1 MCASWC
7 HPSCLHPIQMACY
20 AMCGM
25 SSWSPMGTAL
35 GLSVPNPCTQ
45 VPAAAK
51 TAAAPPTTIRE
62 QLQAKNK
69 QDKDLEGKERR
80 LPNDASTYLKRLA
93 DGTMKASEEI
103 KAEAVAALS
112 VFRSLSD
119 KKQKLEFSKKI
130 LENRKSLAWTKTW
143 SQQYRET
150 STTKETMISGMMTRT
165 RENLSYH
172 GM

>member
-1 MCASWC
+1 
-7 HPSCLHPIQMACY
+7 
-20 AMCGM
+20 
-25 SSWSPMGTAL
+25 MGTAL

-80 LPNDASTYLKRLA
+80 LPNDANTYLKRLA

>member
-1 MCASWC
+1 
-7 HPSCLHPIQMACY
+7 
-20 AMCGM
+20 
-25 SSWSPMGTAL
+25 
-35 GLSVPNPCTQ
+35 
-45 VPAAAK
+45 
-51 TAAAPPTTIRE
+51 
-62 QLQAKNK
+62 
-69 QDKDLEGKERR
+69 
-80 LPNDASTYLKRLA
+80 
-93 DGTMKASEEI
+93 MKASEEI

>member
-1 MCASWC
+1 
-7 HPSCLHPIQMACY
+7 
-20 AMCGM
+20 
-25 SSWSPMGTAL
+25 MGTAL

-51 TAAAPPTTIRE
+51 TAPAPPTTIRE

-80 LPNDASTYLKRLA
+80 LPNDANTYLKRLA

-143 SQQYRET
+143 SQQYQET

>member
-1 MCASWC
+1 
-7 HPSCLHPIQMACY
+7 
-20 AMCGM
+20 MCGM

-69 QDKDLEGKERR
+69 QDKDPEGKDRR
-80 LPNDASTYLKRLA
+80 LPNDANTYLKRLA
-93 DGTMKASEEI
+93 DGELKANEET
-103 KAEAVAALS
+103 KAEAIAALS

-143 SQQYRET
+143 SQQYQET

>member
-1 MCASWC
+1 
-7 HPSCLHPIQMACY
+7 
-20 AMCGM
+20 
-25 SSWSPMGTAL
+25 MGTAL

-51 TAAAPPTTIRE
+51 TAPAPPTTIRE

-80 LPNDASTYLKRLA
+80 LPNDANTYLKRLA
-93 DGTMKASEEI
+93 DGTMKASEQI

-119 KKQKLEFSKKI
+119 KKQKLEFSKK
-130 LENRKSLAWTKTW
+130 LL
-143 SQQYRET
+143 
-150 STTKETMISGMMTRT
+150 
-165 RENLSYH
+165 
-172 GM
+172 

>member
-1 MCASWC
+1 
-7 HPSCLHPIQMACY
+7 
-20 AMCGM
+20 
-25 SSWSPMGTAL
+25 MGTAL

-51 TAAAPPTTIRE
+51 TAPAPPTTIRE

-69 QDKDLEGKERR
+69 QDKDPEGKDRR
-80 LPNDASTYLKRLA
+80 LPNDANTYLKRLA

>member
-1 MCASWC
+1 
-7 HPSCLHPIQMACY
+7 
-20 AMCGM
+20 
-25 SSWSPMGTAL
+25 MGTAL

-51 TAAAPPTTIRE
+51 TAPAAPATIRE
-62 QLQAKNK
+62 QLQARNK
-69 QDKDLEGKERR
+69 QDKDPGAKDKR
-80 LPNDASTYLKRLA
+80 LPNDANTYLKRLA
-93 DGTMKASEEI
+93 DGELKANEET
-103 KAEAVAALS
+103 KAEAIAALS

-143 SQQYRET
+143 SQQYQET

>member
-1 MCASWC
+1 
-7 HPSCLHPIQMACY
+7 
-20 AMCGM
+20 
-25 SSWSPMGTAL
+25 MGTAL

-51 TAAAPPTTIRE
+51 TAPAPPTTIRE

-69 QDKDLEGKERR
+69 QDKDLEGKDRR
-80 LPNDASTYLKRLA
+80 LPNDANTYLKRLA
-93 DGTMKASEEI
+93 DGELKANEET

>member
-1 MCASWC
+1 
-7 HPSCLHPIQMACY
+7 
-20 AMCGM
+20 
-25 SSWSPMGTAL
+25 MGTAL

-51 TAAAPPTTIRE
+51 TAPAPPTTIRE

-80 LPNDASTYLKRLA
+80 LPNDANTYLKRLA